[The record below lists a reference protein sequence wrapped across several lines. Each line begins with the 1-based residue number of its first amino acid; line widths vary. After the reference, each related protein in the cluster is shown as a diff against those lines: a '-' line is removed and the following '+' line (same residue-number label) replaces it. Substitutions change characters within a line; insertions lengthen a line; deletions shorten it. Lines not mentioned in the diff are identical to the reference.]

1 MKILTTAIDGLLVI
15 EPDLYRDDRG
25 FFTETWQRNR
35 YAGLGIDRVFVQ
47 DNLSRSVKNTL
58 RGLHFQIRHPQ
69 AKLVQAIGGEL
80 FDVALDLRPESP
92 TFGRWEGFL
101 LSEKNMRQVYIPEG
115 FAHGFCVTSD
125 TALFSYKCSDFYIP
139 GDEGGVLW
147 SDPDLAIDWPVKT
160 PILSEKDAAYPR
172 LRDMNRGCLPGGAG
186 REGISCRRQEPKHP
200 A

>member
-1 MKILTTAIDGLLVI
+1 MKILTTAINGLLVI

-25 FFTETWQRNR
+25 FFTETWQRDR

-92 TFGRWEGFL
+92 TFGRWEGFV

-125 TALFSYKCSDFYIP
+125 TALFSYKCSDFYTP

-147 SDPDLAIDWPVKT
+147 SDPDLAIDWPVRT

-172 LRDMNRGCLPGGAG
+172 LRGMDRSCLPGGRAN
-186 REGISCRRQEPKHP
+186 P
-200 A
+200 